1 VKAYN
6 NVDTRHPLARSVDGL
21 FAHALHRC
29 HSRRALARSSHM
41 PTPAEKR
48 ALVFLSA
55 VLSLGAGVR
64 ATKAISAE
72 PPAPS
77 VAARAD
83 LHRQIV
89 AVDSADSVQRSGGG
103 KRHRSKRPKA
113 VGISTSDG
121 SDAAARPDS
130 VTHSRRRKRTKS
142 LPSAANQPRDV
153 GATPGGPIDLDRAQ
167 EWEILSLPKVGP
179 GLAHRILANRDSL
192 GPFGSLD
199 ELRRVRGVGEGVVSA
214 ISPYVTFSLS
224 PRQSREKERDGVAPR
239 RSDKRRK
246 RQPPSQ

>member
-1 VKAYN
+1 
-6 NVDTRHPLARSVDGL
+6 
-21 FAHALHRC
+21 
-29 HSRRALARSSHM
+29 M

-55 VLSLGAGVR
+55 MLTLGAGVR
-64 ATKAISAE
+64 ATKALSAE
-72 PPAPS
+72 PPPPS
-77 VAARAD
+77 AAARAD

-89 AVDSADSVQRSGGG
+89 AVDSADSVERISGG
-103 KRHRSKRPKA
+103 RHHRSKRPKSI
-113 VGISTSDG
+113 GISTSDG
-121 SDAAARPDS
+121 SDAAARPDTAS
-130 VTHSRRRKRTKS
+130 GSRRRKRTKTTA
-142 LPSAANQPRDV
+142 PGADQPRDL

-199 ELRRVRGVGEGVVSA
+199 ELRRVKGVGDGVVNA

-224 PRQSREKERDGVAPR
+224 PRQFREKDRDGVTPR
-239 RSDKRRK
+239 RPDKRRK
-246 RQPPSQ
+246 RSSPSQ